1 MRGRKGID
9 VTDDEEAACNEHRD
23 CSVATLGFRRRRESD
38 AVRRDK
44 EAGGRRFEAI
54 DTLALYLFKLLQNVN
69 AGSAWQRRTV
79 RGGRGRLRQRRA
91 CCCEWIDW
99 RQRSRIERSP
109 ALQSRRLPKNERV
122 KGLELHMTAADTRH
136 LLRLRTMTTATQ
148 RACGAKR
155 NVWVKPCCCRR

>member
-1 MRGRKGID
+1 VRWRKGID

-23 CSVATLGFRRRRESD
+23 CSVATLGFRRRRDSD

-44 EAGGRRFEAI
+44 EAGGRRLEAI
-54 DTLALYLFKLLQNVN
+54 DTLALYLLKLLQNVN
-69 AGSAWQRRTV
+69 AGSARQRRTG

-109 ALQSRRLPKNERV
+109 APQQRTLQKMKEL
-122 KGLELHMTAADTRH
+122 KG
-136 LLRLRTMTTATQ
+136 
-148 RACGAKR
+148 
-155 NVWVKPCCCRR
+155 